1 MAENVAGADMGGR
14 DVKMGMEMSLVRF
27 PAQPIGDI
35 PGSSEEMVVNRATHG
50 MSWLIVCVGLL
61 IGSGSVAA
69 FDGVQFNRD
78 VRPIL
83 AESCWRCHGFD
94 PKKRQAGLRLDVR
107 ETALRPADSGL
118 PVIVP
123 GKPEKSELFARITAQ
138 DESVRMPPPGAHPQ
152 LTASQIETLRTWI
165 AQGAVYQKHW
175 AFEPIVKPAVPA
187 VDDARNPIDAF
198 VADRL
203 KSEGLAFAPE
213 ANPQTLL
220 RRISFDLTGL
230 PPTRDEI
237 ERFRRDGYE
246 RTVDRL
252 LASPHFGERLA
263 VDWLDAARYAD
274 TNGYFGDKPR
284 QIWLWRNWV
293 IDAFNANMPYDQFTI
308 EQLAGDLLPD
318 ATRPQRIATG
328 FNRNHM
334 ANNETGI
341 IEEEYRVEY
350 VLDRVDTT
358 MTTWLGL
365 TIGCAQCHDHKYDPV
380 TQREFYGLFAFF
392 NTVPERGLLVGNNP
406 PPLMTVP
413 TAEQEQKLAAAT
425 VARADAEEQLKPLR
439 AAADRQ
445 IVEWEKTALET
456 LQSPPAE
463 NVLLYEPFENGAVDD
478 VQRFGTPPQFENGVL
493 GQASDFDATRH
504 IEAALPQFSADE
516 PWTIGVWIKPDGALS
531 CILSKIDPD
540 GDRRGL
546 ELLWTK
552 GRLIANLVDRWKVS
566 SIEVATT
573 GKLSA
578 RRWHHIVLSYDGS
591 KQAQGLGIFVDG
603 DPAAVEV
610 FSDSLV
616 GTINTSEPLRIGRRD
631 SGLGFYGSLDELR
644 VMRGTFGKDRI
655 AGWSWGERI
664 RGILRT
670 PSDKRSGSQS
680 QTLFDY
686 YVDRYASAE
695 SRAAR
700 NQVGILRK
708 AETAARDAI
717 PTTLVMAEQDQPRKT
732 FVLQRGQY
740 DKPGAEVQ
748 PGVPASLSGW
758 PVDAPRNRL
767 GLAQW
772 LVADNNPL
780 TARVAVN
787 RLWKQCFGEGLVR
800 SMNDFGTQG
809 ELPTHPELLDDL
821 ASRFRETGWD
831 VKALLRLI
839 VTSRTYRQ
847 SSRFRMQDGE
857 VFDPQNRLLARGPSF
872 RLSMEMVRD
881 QALSASGLLVRTIG
895 GPSVKPYQP
904 PGLWE
909 EVSYNGEESYV
920 ADSDAG
926 LWRRSLYTFI
936 KRQAPPPPLLLLDG
950 PTREKCLIER
960 PRTNTP
966 LQSLL
971 LLNDDTYLEAARVLS
986 VRVLL
991 DAKDDLRCLQVLWRT
1006 ILTREP
1012 TESELRMLGGLLGR
1026 QRKRFAVDSD
1036 AASKVLAVGASD
1048 STYDLDTSELAAWT
1062 IVAHTILN
1070 LDEAIVRR

>member
-1 MAENVAGADMGGR
+1 MMVG
-14 DVKMGMEMSLVRF
+14 EMSPKQF
-27 PAQPIGDI
+27 PARPTSDVS
-35 PGSSEEMVVNRATHG
+35 GSSEDMHVTRTTHW
-50 MSWLIVCVGLL
+50 MLWLIIGVWPL
-61 IGSGSVAA
+61 ISGRSVAA

-83 AESCWRCHGFD
+83 AEFCWRCHGFD
-94 PKKRQAGLRLDVR
+94 AKKRQAGLRLDVR
-107 ETALRPADSGL
+107 EHALQPADSGV

-123 GKPEKSELFARITAQ
+123 GKPERSELFARISAQ
-138 DESVRMPPPGAHPQ
+138 DATLRMPPPAAHQQ
-152 LTASQIETLRTWI
+152 LTPVQIETLRNWI
-165 AQGAVYQKHW
+165 AQGAVYQQHW
-175 AFEPIVKPAVPA
+175 SFEPIIKPAVPT
-187 VDDARNPIDAF
+187 VDDAHNPIDAF
-198 VADRL
+198 VAANLRS
-203 KSEGLAFAPE
+203 KGLAFAPE
-213 ANPQTLL
+213 ANPETLL

-237 ERFRRDGYE
+237 ERFRQDGYQ

-252 LASPHFGERLA
+252 LASPHFGERMA

-284 QIWLWRNWV
+284 EIWLWRNWV
-293 IDAFNANMPYDQFTI
+293 INAFNANMPYDQFTI

-318 ATRPQRIATG
+318 ATIPQRIATG

-341 IEEEYRVEY
+341 IDEEYRVEY
-350 VLDRVDTT
+350 VFDRVDTT
-358 MTTWLGL
+358 MTTWLGM

-406 PPLMTVP
+406 PPLLTVP
-413 TAEQEQKLAAAT
+413 TAEQNQKLAAAT
-425 VARADAEEQLKPLR
+425 VARADAEQKLKPLR
-439 AAADRQ
+439 AETDRQ
-445 IVEWEKTALET
+445 IVAWQQTALET
-456 LQSPPAE
+456 LQSPPAK
-463 NVLLYEPFENGAVDD
+463 NVLLHEAFED
-478 VQRFGTPPQFENGVL
+478 VVVHGVRRFGTRQQLENGVL
-493 GQASDFDATRH
+493 GQASRFDATQH
-504 IEAALPQFSADE
+504 IQAALPQFSADE
-516 PWTIGVWIKPDGALS
+516 PWTIGVWVKPDGRLS

-546 ELLWTK
+546 ELLWAK

-573 GKLSA
+573 ESFSA

-591 KQAQGLGIFVDG
+591 KRAQGLEVYVDG
-603 DPAAVEV
+603 APAAVEV
-610 FSDSLV
+610 FNDSLM

-644 VMRGTFGKDRI
+644 LIANNLGNDRI

-664 RGILRT
+664 RGILQI
-670 PSDKRSGSQS
+670 PSEKRSGSQS

-686 YVDRYASAE
+686 YVDRHGSAAV
-695 SRAAR
+695 RAAR
-700 NQVGILRK
+700 NRVRLLRK
-708 AETAARDAI
+708 SENTARDSI
-717 PTTLVMAEQDQPRKT
+717 PKTLVMAEQNKPRKT

-740 DKPGAEVQ
+740 DKPGDEVQ
-748 PGVPASLSGW
+748 ASVPASLSAW
-758 PVDAPRNRL
+758 PLDAPRNRL

-772 LVADNNPL
+772 LVADDNPL

-787 RLWKQCFGEGLVR
+787 RLWKQCFGAGLVR

-809 ELPTHPELLDDL
+809 ELPTHPELLDEL
-821 ASRFRETGWD
+821 ASRFRESGWD

-839 VTSRTYRQ
+839 VSSRTYRQ
-847 SSRFRMQDGE
+847 SSQFRIQNGE
-857 VFDPQNRLLARGPSF
+857 IFDPQNRLLARGPSF
-872 RLSMEMVRD
+872 RLPMEMVRD
-881 QALSASGLLVRTIG
+881 QALSASGLLVRAIG

-936 KRQAPPPPLLLLDG
+936 KRQAPPPSLLLLDG

-986 VRVLL
+986 ARLLL
-991 DAKDDLRCLQVLWRT
+991 DAQDDMQCLRVLWQT

-1012 TESELRMLGGLLGR
+1012 TKPELQMLAGFLVR
-1026 QRKRFAVDSD
+1026 QRKHFARNSD
-1036 AASKVLAVGASD
+1036 AANKVLAVGASD
-1048 STYDLDTSELAAWT
+1048 LTHDFDPSELAAWT

>member
-1 MAENVAGADMGGR
+1 
-14 DVKMGMEMSLVRF
+14 
-27 PAQPIGDI
+27 
-35 PGSSEEMVVNRATHG
+35 
-50 MSWLIVCVGLL
+50 MSWLIVCAWLL
-61 IGSGSVAA
+61 MSGGRVSA

-83 AESCWRCHGFD
+83 AECCWRCHGFD
-94 PKKRQAGLRLDVR
+94 PQKRQAGLRLDVR
-107 ETALRPADSGL
+107 EAALRPADSGV

-123 GKPEKSELFARITAQ
+123 GKPEKSELFARISAQ
-138 DESVRMPPPGAHPQ
+138 DESVRMPPPGAHQQ
-152 LTASQIETLRTWI
+152 LTPPQIETLRTWI
-165 AQGAVYQKHW
+165 AQGAAYQKHW
-175 AFEPIVKPAVPA
+175 AFEPIVKPSAPEF
-187 VDDARNPIDAF
+187 DDARNPIDAF

-203 KSEGLAFAPE
+203 KSEGLTFAPE
-213 ANPQTLL
+213 ANPETLL

-237 ERFRRDGYE
+237 ERFQQHGYE

-252 LASPHFGERLA
+252 LVSPHFGERMA

-284 QIWLWRNWV
+284 EIWLWRNWV

-308 EQLAGDLLPD
+308 EQLAGDLLPN
-318 ATRPQRIATG
+318 ATMPQRIATG

-334 ANNETGI
+334 ANNESGI

-350 VLDRVDTT
+350 VFDRVDTT

-406 PPLMTVP
+406 PPLITVP
-413 TAEQEQKLAAAT
+413 TSEQQQKLAAASA
-425 VARADAEEQLKPLR
+425 ARADAEEKLKPLR
-439 AAADRQ
+439 AAANRQ

-456 LQSPPAE
+456 LQSSPAE
-463 NVLLYEPFENGAVDD
+463 NVLLYEPFEHVAVDD
-478 VQRFGTPPQFENGVL
+478 VQRFGTTQQFENGVL
-493 GQASDFDATRH
+493 GQAANFDATRH
-504 IEAALPQFSADE
+504 IEAALPQFAADG
-516 PWTIGVWIKPDGALS
+516 PWTIGVWIKPDGPLS
-531 CILSKIDPD
+531 CILSKIDPE

-546 ELLWTK
+546 ELLWMK
-552 GRLIANLVDRWKVS
+552 GRLIANLVNRWKVS

-591 KQAQGLGIFVDG
+591 KQSQGLSIFVDG

-610 FSDSLV
+610 LSDSLV

-631 SGLGFYGSLDELR
+631 SGLGFYGSFDELR
-644 VMRGTFGKDRI
+644 VVSGTLSHDVI
-655 AGWSWGERI
+655 AGWSSGERI
-664 RGILRT
+664 RGIVQT

-695 SRAAR
+695 LRAAR
-700 NQVGILRK
+700 NQAGLSRK
-708 AETAARDAI
+708 AESAARDAI

-732 FVLQRGQY
+732 FVLERGQY

-748 PGVPASLSGW
+748 PGVPAALPGW
-758 PVDAPRNRL
+758 PVGAPRNRL

-772 LVADNNPL
+772 LVADDNPL

-787 RLWKQCFGEGLVR
+787 RVWKQCFGEGLVR

-821 ASRFRETGWD
+821 AGRFRENGWD
-831 VKALLRLI
+831 VKALLRMI

-872 RLSMEMVRD
+872 RLSMEMIRD

-920 ADSDAG
+920 PDTGAR
-926 LWRRSLYTFI
+926 LWRRSVYTYI

-960 PRTNTP
+960 SRTNTP

-971 LLNDDTYLEAARVLS
+971 LLNDDTYLEAARVLAEGILS
-986 VRVLL
+986 ET
-991 DAKDDLRCLQVLWRT
+991 KGDLQCMRVLWRT

-1012 TESELRMLGGLLGR
+1012 TGPELQMLEGLLVR
-1026 QRKRFAVDSD
+1026 QRERFTVDSD
-1036 AASKVLAVGASD
+1036 AADKVLAVGASD
-1048 STYDLDTSELAAWT
+1048 LTQDLDASELAAWT